1 MMFHAIGVGID
12 GSAASRFAVEW
23 AIRHAVRENSSLTL
37 LHVASGPGR
46 SSAETDSLIA
56 TELQFARGITPDM
69 EPTVEIMSGDS
80 VRAIAEASG
89 RFDVVVIGT
98 HKTGFLRGRAFG
110 SIGPRLASI
119 APVPLAVIPAP
130 SGRTRRGIV
139 VGIDDD
145 LRSLPAVR
153 MAARDA
159 VATAAELTVIHA
171 QPTHG
176 ESQLSAALR
185 IIGDEFPELPVFTR
199 AVVGDA
205 GEVLINAATT
215 SECLYIGGSDP
226 RDGGLGPVGYDVLLN
241 IAGPTILVPME
252 RETAGAGR

>member
-23 AIRHAVRENSSLTL
+23 ATQHAVRENSALTL
-37 LHVASGPGR
+37 LHVSSGPGR

-56 TELQFARGITPDM
+56 TELQFARSITPTV
-69 EPTVEIMSGDS
+69 EPTVEIMAGDS
-80 VRAIAEASG
+80 VRALAEAAD

-110 SIGPRLASI
+110 SIGPRLAAI

-159 VATAAELTVIHA
+159 AATAAELTVIHA
-171 QPTHG
+171 QRTHG
-176 ESQLSAALR
+176 ESQLGAALR
-185 IIGDEFPELPVFTR
+185 IVGGEFPELPVFTR
-199 AVVGDA
+199 EVVGDA
-205 GEVLINAATT
+205 SEILINAATT
-215 SECLYIGGSDP
+215 AECLYIGGSDS

-241 IAGPTILVPME
+241 IAGPTILVPMQ
-252 RETAGAGR
+252 RQTAGASR